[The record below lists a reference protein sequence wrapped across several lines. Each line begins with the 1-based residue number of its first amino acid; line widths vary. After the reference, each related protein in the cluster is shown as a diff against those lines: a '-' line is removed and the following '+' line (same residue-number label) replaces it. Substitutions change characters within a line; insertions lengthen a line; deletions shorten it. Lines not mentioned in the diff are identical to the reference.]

1 MNMTGKIGA
10 HGMTILE
17 LMTTLAVAA
26 ILVTIGV
33 PSMTKFF
40 ANMRL
45 VTMTNDLIEDIVHA
59 RNEAATRGRRV
70 ALCASQTVQ
79 AVETASGR
87 STCAATG
94 TTAWATGR
102 IVFVDMDGDGVRDV
116 TTNAATNDVLLKKTF
131 ALPTGYSLTASGF
144 TDNAHLVFST
154 FGRKLEIAGLP
165 SSTTN
170 SFNTSTTGSFKLC
183 YSGSANG
190 YLVSVNF
197 AGRPISTPVPCP

>member
-1 MNMTGKIGA
+1 MNMTGKIA
-10 HGMTILE
+10 ARGMTILE

-45 VTMTNDLIEDIVHA
+45 VTQTNDLIEDIVHA

-79 AVETASGR
+79 TVETASNR

-102 IVFVDMDGDGVRDV
+102 IVFVDMDGDGVREV

-131 ALPTGYSLTASGF
+131 ALSTGYSLTASDF
-144 TDNAHLVFST
+144 ADNAHLVFST
-154 FGRKLEIAGLP
+154 FGGLTPIAAGA
-165 SSTTN
+165 
-170 SFNTSTTGSFKLC
+170 GSFKLC

-190 YLVSVNF
+190 YRVTVPLT
-197 AGRPISTPVPCP
+197 GQPQSTEVACP

>member
-1 MNMTGKIGA
+1 MNMTGKIA
-10 HGMTILE
+10 ARGMTILE

-26 ILVTIGV
+26 ILVSIGV

-40 ANMRL
+40 ASMRL
-45 VTMTNDLIEDIVHA
+45 VTMTNDLIEDIVYA

-79 AVETASGR
+79 TVETASNR
-87 STCAATG
+87 SSCAASG
-94 TTAWATGR
+94 ETAWATGR
-102 IVFVDMDGDGVRDV
+102 IVFVDIVGDGDGVRDV
-116 TTNAATNDVLLKKTF
+116 TTDVLLKKTF